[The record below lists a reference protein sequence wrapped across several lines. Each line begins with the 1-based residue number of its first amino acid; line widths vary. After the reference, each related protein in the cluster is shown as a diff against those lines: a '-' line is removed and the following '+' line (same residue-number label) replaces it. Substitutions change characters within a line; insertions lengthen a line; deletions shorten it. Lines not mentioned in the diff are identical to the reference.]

1 MRERV
6 QQPVPRQRQP
16 RRGATVVRI
25 EDGEAGLSARSIKR
39 RLASVTGPFE
49 YLIVCGVVGKN
60 PVPHGLSTGSPN
72 WGGRFPLIR
81 TPRTSS
87 TDRVFVALKG

>member
-1 MRERV
+1 M
-6 QQPVPRQRQP
+6 
-16 RRGATVVRI
+16 VRI